1 MVIRI
6 MSKRPQALQS
16 SHIALELLF
25 GDAQQEG
32 RSFSCSGISAKMSRM
47 LSSLK
52 TDLITLVSLVGAGQR
67 PSWCKVSAQFLSCQ
81 ANASVSPRHGGPGV
95 GWVGGECACP
105 SPRSLLQGRS
115 PEEMQAVATVQRSA
129 SPPLPGPWQRPSPGA
144 AGLLRDPPVGRR
156 PL

>member
-95 GWVGGECACP
+95 GWVGGEMCLPKPQVSAPGKESRGNASCRNSSKVCF
-105 SPRSLLQGRS
+105 SPT
-115 PEEMQAVATVQRSA
+115 P
-129 SPPLPGPWQRPSPGA
+129 
-144 AGLLRDPPVGRR
+144 R
-156 PL
+156 PLAETKPWGCRAAA